1 MPKSYATPS
10 LITQIIISKYQFGL
24 PLYRQEQ
31 ILAQIKI
38 ELSRKTMSDWI
49 VKIAAILGQSLY
61 ESWHDILLDQ
71 GVMRAD
77 ETPLKVVADDNQKSQ
92 MWVYNSGADS
102 PKGNIK
108 EDSTRIIVLYEYQ
121 PTRRGQCPVDFLRCY
136 DGYLQ
141 VDGHPSYH
149 ATEARLVEC
158 MGHARR
164 KFIEAQKHQVKGSKK
179 VTKADWAI
187 NHIQKL
193 YRVETLIKDM
203 TVEQRYAVRQE
214 KSKPLLD
221 QFKTWLDKSAT
232 QVTPDSGTG
241 KAVKY
246 TLNQWEKLIRYA
258 EDGRLNLDN
267 NRSEQP

>member
-1 MPKSYATPS
+1 
-10 LITQIIISKYQFGL
+10 
-24 PLYRQEQ
+24 
-31 ILAQIKI
+31 
-38 ELSRKTMSDWI
+38 
-49 VKIAAILGQSLY
+49 
-61 ESWHDILLDQ
+61 LLDQ